1 MNKSIFTD
9 YIFRI
14 LLNKVTIEIS
24 LIDRLDVNKLP
35 LNCAVISV
43 ISISSHRVIT
53 VNDVCQF
60 TFGKVKT
67 SIFPTRLVNK
77 NCNEMSFRGRVLGLV
92 EVVLRVPPL
101 FVIDEILKIGLLG
114 IPYFVEHDLS
124 NIEEKYAK
132 IRTDGNLTTNS
143 EPYDPMAYTIIFTSI
158 FRLFISTLGM
168 YV

>member
-1 MNKSIFTD
+1 
-9 YIFRI
+9 
-14 LLNKVTIEIS
+14 
-24 LIDRLDVNKLP
+24 
-35 LNCAVISV
+35 
-43 ISISSHRVIT
+43 
-53 VNDVCQF
+53 
-60 TFGKVKT
+60 
-67 SIFPTRLVNK
+67 
-77 NCNEMSFRGRVLGLV
+77 MSFRGRVLGLV